1 MITNNVGHKLLAAYT
16 PFLGD
21 ARVLSSQQQT
31 MSAPQPPPPPPA
43 PASSVATTATAAVAT
58 ATAGGAGGGA
68 GAAAAA
74 TTAEAAGGATTLESL
89 NFDNSSLREL
99 PVDSNTKNT
108 PRQVALTRRKEVP
121 RTPMH

>member
-1 MITNNVGHKLLAAYT
+1 MQDTSCSLHSFLLARAL
-16 PFLGD
+16 P
-21 ARVLSSQQQT
+21 SQQET
-31 MSAPQPPPPPPA
+31 MSAPQPRPPPPPSA

-68 GAAAAA
+68 GAAGAA
-74 TTAEAAGGATTLESL
+74 TTAAAAGGAATTLESL

-99 PVDSNTKNT
+99 PVDSNTENT